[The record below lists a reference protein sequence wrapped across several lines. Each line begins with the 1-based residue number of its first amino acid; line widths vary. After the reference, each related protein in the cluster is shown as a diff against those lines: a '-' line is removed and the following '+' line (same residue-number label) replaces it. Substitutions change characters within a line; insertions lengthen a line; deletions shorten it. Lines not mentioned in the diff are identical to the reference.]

1 MAQLRNF
8 VFTLN
13 NPTVEDYESLMGLDY
28 EYLIIGEEVADSGHV
43 SFTRILRVDK
53 P

>member
-13 NPTVEDYESLMGLDY
+13 NPVEDYESLMGLDY
-28 EYLIIGEEVADSGHV
+28 EYLIIGEEVETRHV

>member
-28 EYLIIGEEVADSGHV
+28 EYLIIGEEVE
-43 SFTRILRVDK
+43 TRARIIYKDIAS
-53 P
+53 

>member
-28 EYLIIGEEVADSGHV
+28 EYLIIVK
-43 SFTRILRVDK
+43 R
-53 P
+53 

>member
-28 EYLIIGEEVADSGHV
+28 EYLIIVKRWQTLA
-43 SFTRILRVDK
+43 RIIYKDIAS
-53 P
+53 